1 MIYKNLSEAASD
13 VAKKLEIFN
22 GYHKNLCFDDCV
34 YMAFLEMQGRMKKS
48 DVVAVTFSGAK
59 KFRGKI
65 IPVLVRM
72 EKEKISGEI
81 EIKIERMEA

>member
-13 VAKKLEIFN
+13 VAKKLSFFN
-22 GYHKNLCFDDCV
+22 GYYKNLCFDDCV

-48 DVVAVTFSGAK
+48 DVVAVTFAGAK
-59 KFRGKI
+59 KSGGKI

-72 EKEKISGEI
+72 EKENVFGEI